1 MSPEQYTERVIDRT
15 LEFRA
20 LPPPLQAAKA
30 ASWADHRA
38 QWGISRDPGP
48 LPRPVHVPG
57 PGDRAEALEQ
67 LDLLVLAEELDRDP
81 RLRAGRA
88 DPTPGQVTH
97 GMRA

>member
-48 LPRPVHVPG
+48 TPPPRTSP
-57 PGDRAEALEQ
+57 
-67 LDLLVLAEELDRDP
+67 
-81 RLRAGRA
+81 
-88 DPTPGQVTH
+88 
-97 GMRA
+97 